1 MTSTGMK
8 IGYARVSTTDQNL
21 DLQED
26 ALRAAKCEKIF
37 TDRGSGSKTDRK
49 GLNEALAYVRA
60 GDTLVVWRLD
70 RLGRSLKQLI
80 DLVQELHTKGIHFT
94 SLEESIDTSTPT
106 GQFFFHVTG
115 AFAELERNLIRERT
129 QAGLKAARARGR
141 VGGRPFL
148 LNVQQREMLQKLMRD
163 PEVKPM
169 EVQKMFGIGKTALYR
184 YAALDP
190 LKQKGKD
197 HVAQH

>member
-1 MTSTGMK
+1 MPLIQFRYLFCRKFSQVVPQLIPYSSFPNQTFVLSWGTFSVSLSPMTSTGMK

-37 TDRGSGSKTDRK
+37 TDMSSGSKTDRK

-94 SLEESIDTSTPT
+94 SLEESIAKST
-106 GQFFFHVTG
+106 
-115 AFAELERNLIRERT
+115 
-129 QAGLKAARARGR
+129 
-141 VGGRPFL
+141 
-148 LNVQQREMLQKLMRD
+148 
-163 PEVKPM
+163 
-169 EVQKMFGIGKTALYR
+169 
-184 YAALDP
+184 
-190 LKQKGKD
+190 
-197 HVAQH
+197 

>member
-8 IGYARVSTTDQNL
+8 IGYARVSTADQNL

-37 TDRGSGSKTDRK
+37 TDMSSGSKTDRK
-49 GLNEALAYVRA
+49 GLTQALAYVRA

-80 DLVQELHTKGIHFT
+80 DLVQDLHTKGIHFT

-115 AFAELERNLIRERT
+115 AFAELERNLIRERKSYQIDLVIET
-129 QAGLKAARARGR
+129 SSQEGMITLNRSLASLIDRRIVSLEQALIYSQNPAELKVLVERSA
-141 VGGRPFL
+141 
-148 LNVQQREMLQKLMRD
+148 
-163 PEVKPM
+163 
-169 EVQKMFGIGKTALYR
+169 
-184 YAALDP
+184 
-190 LKQKGKD
+190 
-197 HVAQH
+197 